1 MITRTYDLDLINS
14 YLMQPDILPEFF
26 IADERHIYNLN
37 LYFLLGRWGLFPCLR
52 IGNSMECHAAIP
64 YKHRGKKALED
75 ARGVIKWVFEKTMC
89 NRVYSKARKI
99 EKARQRF
106 NAMLLTR
113 CGADETHV
121 FYEVI
126 K

>member
-1 MITRTYDLDLINS
+1 MLV
-14 YLMQPDILPEFF
+14 DILPEFF

-75 ARGVIKWVFEKTMC
+75 ARGVIKWVFDKTHC
-89 NRVYSKARKI
+89 LKVVTKCKRSTKNRQA
-99 EKARQRF
+99 F
-106 NAMLLTR
+106 NAMILNRVNT
-113 CGADETHV
+113 DDTWVH
-121 FYEVI
+121 YEVS
-126 K
+126 KWAA